1 MSIYTNWDPLEI
13 VIVGNLGE
21 YPIDPSVT
29 QIFEETKEDLEN
41 LSSYLEKLGVKVLR
55 PDNNLFSKYRIF
67 KKKYGTI
74 HFPTFNVEMPLDPL
88 LPRDQYFVYGNTIL
102 QTYTS
107 LPDRYL
113 DSLSF
118 YEIFKELFTSG
129 YNWVSQPPP
138 NLIDIKEN
146 LSWLNEGRENY
157 KNFYN
162 DKILW
167 HTATM
172 FKCGD
177 ALITNTEG
185 PGTALGLEWMQR
197 NLDVRIVS
205 AKGSNSEGFGHI
217 DHGWFMTDDETV
229 FALNRG
235 WLPEIL
241 SNKKVLFI
249 EDYVEKIDYQ
259 LMNQLKTSSQ
269 RYNEEWVNQWMTE
282 WRGYAQEVAFDTNV
296 LVVDPHNV
304 IFSNAQPR
312 LFALMEKMGI
322 NCHVVPMRHSLFWE
336 GGIHCFT
343 LDVARKGDKRKI
355 I

>member
-1 MSIYTNWDPLEI
+1 MSIYTNWDPLEV
-13 VIVGNLGE
+13 VIVGSLGNH
-21 YPIDPSVT
+21 PIDPSVT

-41 LSSYLEKLGVKVLR
+41 LCDFLKKFGVVVLR
-55 PDNNLFSKYRIF
+55 PDNDLFSKYRIF
-67 KKKYGTI
+67 KNKFGTI
-74 HFPTFNVEMPLDPL
+74 QFPTFKIDMPLDPL
-88 LPRDQYFVYGNTIL
+88 LPRDQYFVYGKTIL

-118 YEIFKELFTSG
+118 YDVFRELFESG
-129 YNWVSQPPP
+129 YNWISQPPP
-138 NLIDIKEN
+138 NLIDVKGN
-146 LSWLNEGRENY
+146 QSWFNEGRDNY
-157 KNFYN
+157 KNFYQ
-162 DKILW
+162 DKLLW

-177 ALITNTEG
+177 ALITNTAG
-185 PGTALGLEWMQR
+185 PGTELGLKWIER
-197 NLDVRIVS
+197 NLDTRIVG
-205 AKGSNSEGFGHI
+205 ADGTNSNGFGHI

-229 FALNRG
+229 FALHPG
-235 WLPEIL
+235 WLPEVL
-241 SNKKVLFI
+241 KNKKTI
-249 EDYVEKIDYQ
+249 YVEDLVEMLDYKVFDQ
-259 LMNQLKTSSQ
+259 IKTSAN
-269 RYNEEWVNQWMTE
+269 RYDQNWVDQWLSEWK
-282 WRGYAQEVAFDTNV
+282 GYVQEVAFDTNV
-296 LVVDPHNV
+296 LVLDPNNV
-304 IFSNAQPR
+304 IFINEQPR